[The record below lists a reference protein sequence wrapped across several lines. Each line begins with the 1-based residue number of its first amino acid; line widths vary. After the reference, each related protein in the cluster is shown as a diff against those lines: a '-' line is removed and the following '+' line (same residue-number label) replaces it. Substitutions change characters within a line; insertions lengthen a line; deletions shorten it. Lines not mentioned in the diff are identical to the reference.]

1 MPACPICHLD
11 LDDASLTLECG
22 HSFHAAC
29 VLSWFRSEHD
39 SHGTCPLCRHSP
51 AGAPYA
57 VSTDVSMMRLVC
69 NAARRKRASNGMK
82 LAYAHMRAERAKRVA
97 ARAAVRCFD
106 AEHRDVLRCRR
117 KLVAQL
123 CKSIASERLATRTL
137 CRLHPI
143 VPIVVRSELHATEQ
157 G

>member
-1 MPACPICHLD
+1 MSTCPVCHLD
-11 LDDASLTLECG
+11 LDGTPLVLECG

-29 VLSWFRSEHD
+29 VLSWFRSDHA
-39 SHGTCPLCRHSP
+39 SHGTCPLCRHNP
-51 AGAPYA
+51 TGALHA

-69 NAARRKRASNGMK
+69 NAARRKRASSGMK

-97 ARAAVRCFD
+97 ARAALRRFD
-106 AEHRDVLRCRR
+106 AEHRDVLRCRKR
-117 KLVAQL
+117 MVARL
-123 CKSIASERLATRTL
+123 CKCLARERLATRAL

-143 VPIVVRSELHATEQ
+143 VPIVVRSELHAAEQ